1 VPDATRNSGQVTKV
15 TTRGCLIIGLLM
27 SGCGLGP
34 VLEFPISAPAPEPNF
49 RQLIADNSSLL
60 KSGSRLGLIEVSAL
74 RASKPLQPG
83 DWMACVRST
92 VDGQTA
98 YFAIFFKAH
107 LIEAERRAIA
117 VDNCEDETFEALPK
131 PMPPKPVKN

>member
-1 VPDATRNSGQVTKV
+1 M
-15 TTRGCLIIGLLM
+15 TRGCLLIGLLV

-34 VLEFPISAPAPEPNF
+34 VLEFPLSEPAPEPNF

-74 RASKPLQPG
+74 RATKPLQPG

-92 VDGQTA
+92 ADGQTA

-107 LIEAERRAIA
+107 QIEAERRAIA
-117 VDNCEDETFEALPK
+117 VDSCEDETFEALPK
-131 PMPPKPVKN
+131 PTPAKPAKN